1 MSRCIYIKRVGGVL
15 HLDCLVTVMQICD
28 QEGVSV
34 ERRWRAATL
43 TGLRLENVMVI
54 TQAYWLC
61 IGVKVGMEKFPLI
74 GHRRGSP
81 IADPPVGHS

>member
-1 MSRCIYIKRVGGVL
+1 MSRCICIKRVGGVL
-15 HLDCLVTVMQICD
+15 HPDCLVTVMQIRD

-34 ERRWRAATL
+34 KRRWRAATL

-61 IGVKVGMEKFPLI
+61 IGIKVGRYRKFSLI
-74 GHRRGSP
+74 S
-81 IADPPVGHS
+81 S